1 MTEWEN
7 KTKLEE
13 QTLSFF
19 LRGMKMM
26 WELYGGEKRVLLALI
41 AWIAFLQFLALGFN
55 LILKY
60 LFDAIPAVVALGR
73 FNAYTIIL
81 IAVLAGLK
89 IAQLVIQRFAVE
101 MRFLKSIIRLENA
114 WPIMAHKKLLE
125 LSLGYHERENTGKKI
140 EKINKG
146 CERMVDI
153 LGRLRWGFLPEFFYI
168 LINFAIIMIM
178 DWRLGLLFAVPFPV
192 AAYFYL
198 GAFRKAAPV
207 FEQWEIEKER
217 ATGLFCQS
225 VINVQTVQNYVQEN
239 KETESFASVREH
251 MAEIDTNACIRMQ
264 YYFFAA
270 ITALWLFF
278 IGTIVLGLYFVSKG
292 LSTPGTIVYI
302 ISTGTVTLQGL
313 WQLVHEYTEI
323 LRRLIAVFRMK
334 ELLDE
339 EPEIKDLPS
348 ALIPE
353 KHIGNFELKNLAFAY
368 PNKEKTVLENFNLR
382 IGSGEMIA
390 FVGKSG
396 EGKTTAAKLICRM
409 FDPSSGAILLD
420 GQDIRNIK
428 LDWYRRLFAIVQQD
442 VDIFDASILE
452 NIRYSYP
459 SASAEEVLE
468 AMKASYLR
476 VVLEDKERFPRGMHE
491 QVGEKGV
498 KLSGGERQ
506 RVGIARAYLALL
518 NGAKVLVL
526 DEATSSLDSQA
537 ELAIQKMILK
547 LREKQGI
554 TIIAIAHRLS
564 TIQKADNIYVI
575 NNGKIIEKG
584 SHYKLIERNGL
595 YAELVNLQRM
605 GELRK

>member
-1 MTEWEN
+1 
-7 KTKLEE
+7 
-13 QTLSFF
+13 
-19 LRGMKMM
+19 
-26 WELYGGEKRVLLALI
+26 
-41 AWIAFLQFLALGFN
+41 
-55 LILKY
+55 
-60 LFDAIPAVVALGR
+60 
-73 FNAYTIIL
+73 
-81 IAVLAGLK
+81 
-89 IAQLVIQRFAVE
+89 
-101 MRFLKSIIRLENA
+101 
-114 WPIMAHKKLLE
+114 
-125 LSLGYHERENTGKKI
+125 
-140 EKINKG
+140 
-146 CERMVDI
+146 
-153 LGRLRWGFLPEFFYI
+153 
-168 LINFAIIMIM
+168 
-178 DWRLGLLFAVPFPV
+178 
-192 AAYFYL
+192 
-198 GAFRKAAPV
+198 
-207 FEQWEIEKER
+207 
-217 ATGLFCQS
+217 
-225 VINVQTVQNYVQEN
+225 
-239 KETESFASVREH
+239 
-251 MAEIDTNACIRMQ
+251 
-264 YYFFAA
+264 
-270 ITALWLFF
+270 
-278 IGTIVLGLYFVSKG
+278 VSKG

-339 EPEIKDLPS
+339 EPEIKDEPS

-353 KHIGNFELKNLAFAY
+353 KYIGNFALDNLAFAY
-368 PNKEKTVLENFNLR
+368 PNKEKAVLENFNLN
-382 IGSGEMIA
+382 IEPGEMIA

-409 FDPSSGAILLD
+409 FDPTSGAILLD
-420 GQDIRNIK
+420 GQNVKEIK
-428 LDWYRRLFAIVQQD
+428 LDWYRRLFAVVQQD

-459 SASAEEVLE
+459 SALEEEVLE

-476 VVLEDKERFPRGMHE
+476 VVLDDKERFPRGMLE

-537 ELAIQKMILK
+537 ELAIQKMIQK

-554 TIIAIAHRLS
+554 SIIAIAHRLS
-564 TIQKADNIYVI
+564 TIQKADTIYVI

-584 SHYKLIERNGL
+584 NHGKLLERNGL